1 MMKGVESGAWVAPTE
16 GQQFPATLSLQPES
30 QQGLSRLS
38 LSSSLLMLQEWPLP
52 HCCSSLSSKLLCT
65 SFPCVPWRCEGH
77 SPSQPSLPPQAQDPS
92 TGCSWMASSCGS
104 APGAEEREEMVP
116 SQGKERAGL
125 VSEFSVG
132 CSHSASQKNRHP
144 SAPPLG
150 KTLCPVLTARSGS
163 CLHPT
168 ILIPAA
174 VGTLPHWRRGPELK
188 PSLLPPE
195 NWREE
200 LKLAYDT
207 KTFEHVFCQ
216 VSLS

>member
-1 MMKGVESGAWVAPTE
+1 MKGVESGAWVAPTE

-104 APGAEEREEMVP
+104 AP
-116 SQGKERAGL
+116 
-125 VSEFSVG
+125 
-132 CSHSASQKNRHP
+132 
-144 SAPPLG
+144 
-150 KTLCPVLTARSGS
+150 
-163 CLHPT
+163 
-168 ILIPAA
+168 AA

-195 NWREE
+195 NLGPGIWS
-200 LKLAYDT
+200 LPGIIPG
-207 KTFEHVFCQ
+207 HVAVLHLHSSHSAKQ
-216 VSLS
+216 SLEGLPGMETGLWLCWERWTVRSD